1 MPAFFFALCSGRGSG
16 ARENAVNRHQS
27 FDLVEIAIVLVI
39 IGLLL
44 GGILK
49 GQEMITQAKIKN
61 VIADFSG
68 ISAAYH
74 GYVDRYKKI
83 PGDDPCAGTG
93 AALTV
98 GNCGTTTAR
107 WTGATAG
114 SGNGTVAGAY
124 NSTTATDESRLW
136 WDHLRR
142 AGFVSGVGDQQ
153 PFNAVTGMI
162 GVQTGDAG
170 TPAVG
175 PTLGSDGAGLGG
187 FSGLIICS
195 ANLPDKIAIAADTQ
209 MDDGGPVSG
218 TVRGQ
223 LQAAPN
229 PAIAKQAQATYA
241 ETGTNVYT
249 ICRSL

>member
-1 MPAFFFALCSGRGSG
+1 MRDAKGFT
-16 ARENAVNRHQS
+16 
-27 FDLVEIAIVLVI
+27 LVEIAIVLVI

-74 GYVDRYKKI
+74 AYVDRYRKI
-83 PGDDPCAGTG
+83 PGDDPCAGG
-93 AALTV
+93 AVTV
-98 GNCGTTTAR
+98 GNCGTATGR

-114 SGNGTVAGAY
+114 NGNGVVEGAY
-124 NSTTATDESRLW
+124 NSTTSTDESRQW

-153 PFNAVTGMI
+153 ALNSLTGMV
-162 GVQTGDAG
+162 GVQTGDA
-170 TPAVG
+170 AAG
-175 PTLGSDGAGLGG
+175 PTLGTDAAGTGG
-187 FSGLIICS
+187 FSGLIVCS

-209 MDDGGPVSG
+209 MDDGVPTAGS
-218 TVRGQ
+218 VRGQ

-229 PAIAKQAQATYA
+229 PVVAKQAAASYA
-241 ETGTNVYT
+241 ETGSNVYA
-249 ICRSL
+249 ICRAF